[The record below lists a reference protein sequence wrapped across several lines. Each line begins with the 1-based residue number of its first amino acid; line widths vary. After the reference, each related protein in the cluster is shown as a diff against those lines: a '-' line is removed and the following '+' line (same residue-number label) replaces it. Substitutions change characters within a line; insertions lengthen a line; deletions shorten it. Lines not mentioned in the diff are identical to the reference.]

1 MATKD
6 KPNNKNLRA
15 LFSVICP
22 ELFKPSFLKNEMRP
36 AIPVDAT
43 PTMAYIPLQ
52 LDLMSYET
60 DKALNTGTLFPTLD
74 KPFLGRRTK

>member
-1 MATKD
+1 MEKYT
-6 KPNNKNLRA
+6 
-15 LFSVICP
+15 

-36 AIPVDAT
+36 AIPVDVDAT

-74 KPFLGRRTK
+74 KPFLGRRAK

>member
-1 MATKD
+1 MEEYT
-6 KPNNKNLRA
+6 
-15 LFSVICP
+15 
-22 ELFKPSFLKNEMRP
+22 ELFKPSFLRNEERP

-74 KPFLGRRTK
+74 KPFLGRRER

>member
-1 MATKD
+1 
-6 KPNNKNLRA
+6 
-15 LFSVICP
+15 
-22 ELFKPSFLKNEMRP
+22 MRP

-60 DKALNTGTLFPTLD
+60 DKAGTLFPTLD
-74 KPFLGRRTK
+74 KPFLGRRAK

>member
-1 MATKD
+1 MEKYT
-6 KPNNKNLRA
+6 
-15 LFSVICP
+15 
-22 ELFKPSFLKNEMRP
+22 ELFKPSFLKNEMRT

-60 DKALNTGTLFPTLD
+60 DKALNAGTLFPTLD
-74 KPFLGRRTK
+74 KPFLGRRAK

>member
-1 MATKD
+1 MAK
-6 KPNNKNLRA
+6 KNIKHRIKSKSIQKGE
-15 LFSVICP
+15 FYG
-22 ELFKPSFLKNEMRP
+22 K
-36 AIPVDAT
+36 IPVDAT

-74 KPFLGRRTK
+74 KPFLGRRAK

>member
-1 MATKD
+1 MEKYT
-6 KPNNKNLRA
+6 
-15 LFSVICP
+15 

-43 PTMAYIPLQ
+43 PTMAYIPFQ

-74 KPFLGRRTK
+74 KPFLGRRAK